1 MCPTCVDNL
10 RTAIDFRETCIRT
23 ELQLAGGD
31 SIPIQTDDE
40 ELVVEPNPKSENYNK
55 DDFVSIFPADGE
67 NGQTTVVES
76 LSHART
82 NQIVQGLHPAAA
94 DPNSIALGAQIY
106 EDLLNEYKGNDK
118 TVRPKTRKITVI
130 RGKEKRPKRLRS
142 SEPKPKREKRTKEEK
157 NRIRREQI
165 RALPLNHVCDQCGA
179 SFRVRCNLTI
189 HMLRHTQTKNYKCP
203 ECPKQFYDAYM
214 RNIHIRVRHRGEL
227 PFICN
232 YCPKAYGSSNTRYLH
247 EKYVKI

>member
-10 RTAIDFRETCIRT
+10 RIAIEFRETCIQT
-23 ELQLAGGD
+23 ELQLASGD
-31 SIPIQTDDE
+31 NIPIQADVE
-40 ELVVEPNPKSENYNK
+40 EFEPHLKSDNDNK
-55 DDFVSIFPADGE
+55 DDFVSVFPADGE

-76 LSHART
+76 LSHARA

-118 TVRPKTRKITVI
+118 SVRPKTRKITVI
-130 RGKEKRPKRLRS
+130 RGKEKKPKRLRP

-227 PFICN
+227 PFVCN